1 MYSKDDKKSV
11 EVHRNRKDKTTNQ
24 QNQSKKWNETIK
36 ENTLNEIGVFPI
48 QNYIKGIIP
57 SSELQIMNDKD
68 REKVKSLIKDLVF
81 TLNELWKSHKIPFRV
96 REPRCIRCRKFKH
109 KNKRY

>member
-1 MYSKDDKKSV
+1 MKPL
-11 EVHRNRKDKTTNQ
+11 
-24 QNQSKKWNETIK
+24 K

-81 TLNELWKSHKIPFRV
+81 TLNDFWKSHKIPFRV
-96 REPRCIRCRKFKH
+96 REPRPSDMRKFKH

>member
-1 MYSKDDKKSV
+1 MTNAQHFFARQCFE
-11 EVHRNRKDKTTNQ
+11 EVDGKREKVKNGMKPL
-24 QNQSKKWNETIK
+24 K

-68 REKVKSLIKDLVF
+68 REKVKSLIF
-81 TLNELWKSHKIPFRV
+81 TSSAFITILLTPVSFP
-96 REPRCIRCRKFKH
+96 
-109 KNKRY
+109 